1 MISLSPAPSIGT
13 ACIPSYLLDTAY
25 ACPTDTTCPAL
36 SKLNSKLWL
45 VCLALPFCI
54 EFYLLSPAKNLGHVL
69 NCSISQSAVFRGKVL
84 IPPLPPLLSSL
95 KVSSAFIA
103 TTLTWTTCT
112 LTVVS
117 GIDILHSSIVYCCLF
132 AWLCVLAK
140 KPPVAKDN
148 YLGLYLSWTSRWV
161 LPFSWNL
168 SLDSDWSESIFVS
181 SFSLAVLLLR
191 PMRHESILGKLFLP
205 A

>member
-1 MISLSPAPSIGT
+1 MSSAPSIGK

-45 VCLALPFCI
+45 ACLALPFCI
-54 EFYLLSPAKNLGHVL
+54 EFYLLTPAKNLGHVL

-84 IPPLPPLLSSL
+84 MPPLLSSL

-103 TTLTWTTCT
+103 TALTRTTCM

-117 GIDILHSSIVYCCLF
+117 GIDILHNSTVYCCLF
-132 AWLCVLAK
+132 ACLCVLAK

-148 YLGLYLSWTSRWV
+148 YLGLYLS
-161 LPFSWNL
+161 
-168 SLDSDWSESIFVS
+168 
-181 SFSLAVLLLR
+181 
-191 PMRHESILGKLFLP
+191 
-205 A
+205 